1 MKKEKQYVPPT
12 LDELKDYRLK
22 NLSRFYENC
31 LSMINQKLDMM
42 LDKITKQDG
51 TVDRNQML
59 ICIDDIQ
66 AFIRNDTKIKID

>member
-1 MKKEKQYVPPT
+1 MKKEKQYVPLT

-22 NLSRFYENC
+22 NLSLFYERC
-31 LSMINQKLDMM
+31 LTLIKYKLEMMI
-42 LDKITKQDG
+42 DKVTKEDG
-51 TVDRNQML
+51 SVDRNQIL